1 MPRNVW
7 DRETAETSDGIN
19 EMSRPELPVRSVSP
33 SWTRFEL
40 WCPAPCWPCRSWC
53 CGSRRRAALRA
64 PPPTLRPAALPGG
77 TGIST
82 LAVAHTAR
90 KEAWDMIAAADY
102 PGWRRETLEHV

>member
-1 MPRNVW
+1 
-7 DRETAETSDGIN
+7 
-19 EMSRPELPVRSVSP
+19 VSP
-33 SWTRFEL
+33 RPGRVLNSGAR
-40 WCPAPCWPCRSWC
+40 PHAGRAGVGAAVADAAPPF
-53 CGSRRRAALRA
+53 AH
-64 PPPTLRPAALPGG
+64 PPPTLRPAALPVG